1 MKFEIK
7 QMTEPDLEEIFV
19 LQTLAFPPELVES
32 KAAFTVKLHAFPT
45 GCLAAKVDNKT
56 VGYLFTI
63 PWLKN
68 LVIEVNAS
76 DLSQPGKADCLYIH
90 DLAIDPQ
97 FRGMKLGNALVAE
110 ARKMAQE
117 NGFAWMT
124 LVAVRGADRYWEKFD
139 FVVQE
144 ELSAENQAKLSDY
157 GSDAVYMAAWLSN
170 KGIEN

>member
-32 KAAFTVKLHAFPT
+32 KAAFTLKLHAFPT
-45 GCLAAKVDNKT
+45 GCLAAKVDNKI

-68 LVIEVNAS
+68 MVIEVNAS

-97 FRGMKLGNALVAE
+97 CRGMKLGNGLVAE
-110 ARKMAQE
+110 GRKMAQE

-144 ELSAENQAKLSDY
+144 EVSAENQTKLSDY
-157 GSDAVYMAAWLSN
+157 GSDAVYMAAWLST
-170 KGIEN
+170 

>member
-7 QMTEPDLEEIFV
+7 QMTVPDLEEIFV

-45 GCLAAKVDNKT
+45 GCLTAKVDNKII
-56 VGYLFTI
+56 GYLFTI

-68 LVIEVNAS
+68 RVIEVNAS
-76 DLSQPGKADCLYIH
+76 DLSQPGEADCLYIH
-90 DLAIDPQ
+90 DLALDPQ
-97 FRGMKLGNALVAE
+97 YRGMKVGNALVAE
-110 ARKMAQE
+110 AQKMAQE

-124 LVAVRGADRYWEKFD
+124 LVAVRGADRYWKKFD

-157 GSDAVYMAAWLSN
+157 GSDAVYMVARLSN
-170 KGIEN
+170 